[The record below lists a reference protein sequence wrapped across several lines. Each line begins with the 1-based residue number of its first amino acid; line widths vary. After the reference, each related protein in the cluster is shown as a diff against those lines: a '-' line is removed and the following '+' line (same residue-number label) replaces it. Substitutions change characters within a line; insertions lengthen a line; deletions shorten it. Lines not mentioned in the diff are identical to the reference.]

1 MWCILCA
8 WVASATGNANHSS
21 VPVFSM
27 IQIQSIFLKRPEVQT
42 SRDFQCVNQQFTAIS
57 THSRSFAAHARMD
70 VHTRYAASSSLPS
83 SIPGSTNHAAGRSIL
98 TPSVKSITIETPLQ
112 KRNLGNYIQKD
123 AKYQTILNKQRNGH
137 IQLAKQKK
145 RDIEM
150 YNIEKDHRHR
160 LQSHYFGPGYRGPGN
175 APTNGPSQIL
185 YPMQKTKRFK
195 SSELRV

>member
-1 MWCILCA
+1 
-8 WVASATGNANHSS
+8 
-21 VPVFSM
+21 
-27 IQIQSIFLKRPEVQT
+27 
-42 SRDFQCVNQQFTAIS
+42 
-57 THSRSFAAHARMD
+57 MD

-83 SIPGSTNHAAGRSIL
+83 SIPVSTNHAAGRSIL

-112 KRNLGNYIQKD
+112 KKNLGNYIQKD
-123 AKYQTILNKQRNGH
+123 AEYQNILNKQRNGH

-150 YNIEKDHRHR
+150 YNIEKDYRHR

-185 YPMQKTKRFK
+185 YPMQRTKRFK